1 MPGARRPR
9 SRFCW
14 SLCLI
19 FLGLAAA
26 VACASHPPNH
36 DHDVGHPPLCTDT
49 SSPVTLAYDKSTL
62 LSDGGILPLSLKS
75 FFPVV
80 FLAALSAQLLA
91 GLLTCARAG
100 SLSDAHTSVS
110 PPVFLVVLRR

>member
-9 SRFCW
+9 SHFCW

-36 DHDVGHPPLCTDT
+36 DQDVGHPPLCADT

-62 LSDGGILPLSLKS
+62 LSVGGVLPLSLKS
-75 FFPVV
+75 FSAMV
-80 FLAALSAQLLA
+80 FLAALSAQLLV
-91 GLLTCARAG
+91 GPLPCARAG
-100 SLSDAHTSVS
+100 SLSDVCTSVS